1 MAADNKIDSVAN
13 NRVVT
18 LAYKLTVDGE
28 VIDEADDKDAIV
40 FLQGHK
46 NIIPGLESELNG
58 MKVGETKQVTVSPEG
73 GYGDV
78 DEDQI
83 DEVDLGDFPE
93 GVEPQVGLELEMA
106 DEDGQPVYGKV
117 LEVGE
122 ESATVDF
129 NHPLA
134 GKDLNF
140 EVTVVSVRNA
150 TPEELSHGHVH
161 GPGGHH

>member
-1 MAADNKIDSVAN
+1 MAVDNKIDTVTN
-13 NRVVT
+13 NRVVA

-28 VIDEADDKDAIV
+28 VIDQAEDADAIV

-58 MKVGETKQVTVSPEG
+58 MKIGETKQVTVSPEG
-73 GYGDV
+73 GYGAV

-83 DEVDLGDFPE
+83 EDVDFEDFPDSVKLE
-93 GVEPQVGLELEMA
+93 VGLELEMA
-106 DEDGQPVYGKV
+106 DEDGHPVYGKV
-117 LEVGE
+117 LEIGE

-134 GKDLNF
+134 GKELNF
-140 EVTVVSVRNA
+140 EVKVVSVRNA